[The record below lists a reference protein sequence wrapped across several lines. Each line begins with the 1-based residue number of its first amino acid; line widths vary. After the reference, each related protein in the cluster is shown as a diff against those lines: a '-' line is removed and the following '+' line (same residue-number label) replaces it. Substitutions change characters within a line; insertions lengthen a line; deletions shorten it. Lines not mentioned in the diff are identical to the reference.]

1 MAALGWIK
9 RVGSSVDRRSVNAAV
24 ARLTYGLVAFV
35 GIAAGIF
42 TLGALR
48 TAGLATAT
56 GVLLLREQ
64 LFPSLAL
71 KSRNQRALLALR
83 MFVGFFVLVIIGAL
97 AIDLLRA
104 LTG

>member
-1 MAALGWIK
+1 M
-9 RVGSSVDRRSVNAAV
+9 NAAV
-24 ARLTYGLVAFV
+24 ARLSYGLVAFV
-35 GIAAGIF
+35 GIAAGIL

-48 TAGLATAT
+48 AAGLATAT

-83 MFVGFFVLVIIGAL
+83 MFIGFFVLLIIGAL
-97 AIDLLRA
+97 VIDSVRA
-104 LTG
+104 LIGS